1 MYNFW
6 CNNLALCFSELHP
19 TKEVPALARISADEF
34 KDIVMQK
41 LKKKPVVVVFAEES
55 VSL

>member
-1 MYNFW
+1 M
-6 CNNLALCFSELHP
+6 CFRELHP
-19 TKEVPALARISADEF
+19 TKDVPALARISADEF

-41 LKKKPVVVVFAEES
+41 LKRKPVVVVFAEES

>member
-1 MYNFW
+1 
-6 CNNLALCFSELHP
+6 LHP
-19 TKEVPALARISADEF
+19 TKEVPALTRISADEF